1 MDLVLE
7 DLKSLE
13 SRFSAAAVDK
23 VRDSTEWI
31 VRFAL
36 SVSKACPRDDAD
48 VFDACRNVVAEL
60 EALKVIVSK
69 NSSKTFFHN
78 EDIFQSKTESSMIG
92 TALLREALEQVEH
105 AVNVALLRLIV
116 VTFSRFISSF
126 CRSL

>member
-1 MDLVLE
+1 MIEPAGTFVKKMDLVLE

-13 SRFSAAAVDK
+13 SCFSAATVDK

-60 EALKVIVSK
+60 EALKVFLGKK
-69 NSSKTFFHN
+69 NYFATFC
-78 EDIFQSKTESSMIG
+78 
-92 TALLREALEQVEH
+92 
-105 AVNVALLRLIV
+105 NVDNFSVDDRVVHHLNSLIA
-116 VTFSRFISSF
+116 
-126 CRSL
+126 